1 LRDRLDDLP
10 LLLDHFLIKAA
21 RALNKIKPTVP
32 MELAV
37 LLQSYTFPGNVRELE
52 AMVFDAV
59 TRHKSGVMSLETF
72 KKHMDR
78 EHPGSPDARTVNFS
92 APDSVRFP
100 SRLPTIRQATRML
113 IQEAMQRA
121 QGNQTVAARLLGIS
135 QQALSKR
142 LQKSGK
148 RQMP

>member
-1 LRDRLDDLP
+1 M
-10 LLLDHFLIKAA
+10 IKAS
-21 RALNKIKPTVP
+21 RALNRKKPTVP
-32 MELAV
+32 MELPV
-37 LLQSYTFPGNVRELE
+37 LLQSYSFPGNVRELE

-78 EHPGSPDARTVNFS
+78 ELRGNQDAHAVNTASPENI
-92 APDSVRFP
+92 RFP
-100 SRLPTIRQATRML
+100 FRLPTIRQATHML
-113 IQEAMQRA
+113 VQEAMQRA

-142 LQKSGK
+142 LKKSSK
-148 RQMP
+148 T